1 MFGTFRGA
9 TSVCFIP
16 PAFGTPDGVVGN
28 PTARE
33 TMPSVFVLFV
43 LLSVKH
49 PSPTFVFAACS
60 VVAYCA
66 SLLPGYLLPAVFA
79 LASLDRI
86 HNVIHRALRPLSKLE
101 LLPPDLPRTAARV
114 ESWLQARDQNE
125 APLEPGAESSI
136 TWAAETGKQVELCV
150 VYLHGWSASPPDLSP
165 VPEQVAAALG
175 ATLLRYR

>member
-1 MFGTFRGA
+1 M
-9 TSVCFIP
+9 TSVL
-16 PAFGTPDGVVGN
+16 V
-28 PTARE
+28 
-33 TMPSVFVLFV
+33 
-43 LLSVKH
+43 SVKQ
-49 PSPTFVFAACS
+49 PSPTFVFALCVACS
-60 VVAYCA
+60 VVASCF
-66 SLLPGYLLPAVFA
+66 SLLPGYLLPTVLA
-79 LASLDRI
+79 LASVAR
-86 HNVIHRALRPLSKLE
+86 IHRALRPLSKLE
-101 LLPPDLPRTAARV
+101 VLPPDLPRTAARV

>member
-1 MFGTFRGA
+1 M
-9 TSVCFIP
+9 TSVL
-16 PAFGTPDGVVGN
+16 V
-28 PTARE
+28 
-33 TMPSVFVLFV
+33 
-43 LLSVKH
+43 SVKQ
-49 PSPTFVFAACS
+49 PSPTFAFVLCVACS
-60 VVAYCA
+60 VVAYRY
-66 SLLPGYLLPAVFA
+66 LLPGYLLPTVLA
-79 LASLDRI
+79 LASVAR
-86 HNVIHRALRPLSKLE
+86 IHRALRPLSKLE
-101 LLPPDLPRTAARV
+101 VLPPDLPRTAARV

>member
-1 MFGTFRGA
+1 M
-9 TSVCFIP
+9 TSV
-16 PAFGTPDGVVGN
+16 
-28 PTARE
+28 
-33 TMPSVFVLFV
+33 
-43 LLSVKH
+43 LSVKQ
-49 PSPTFVFAACS
+49 PSPTFVFALCVACS
-60 VVAYCA
+60 VVAYRA
-66 SLLPGYLLPAVFA
+66 SLLPGYLLPTVLA
-79 LASLDRI
+79 LAS
-86 HNVIHRALRPLSKLE
+86 VAGIHRALRPLSKLDV
-101 LLPPDLPRTAARV
+101 LPPDLPRTAARV